1 MVKKKLPPAITFVEG
16 KCPQTHFCGGLAN
29 GGGEMLREMSPT
41 LTFVEPGLQFELQG
55 VKERKQS
62 LHWDCALGSGSGP
75 QGCCPLPQGLIGG
88 S

>member
-1 MVKKKLPPAITFVEG
+1 
-16 KCPQTHFCGGLAN
+16 
-29 GGGEMLREMSPT
+29 MLREMSPT

-75 QGCCPLPQGLIGG
+75 HGCCPLPQGLIGG